1 MRTPVLIRT
10 NFSDRMLPLALPRRT
25 RRARRA
31 GQSLQALPAL
41 QFARVRDGR
50 HDVARNPQTNRLP
63 LRSRGAIDE
72 RFIRQVGL
80 DFFSA
85 TASSLF
91 GDTPE
96 AWADRARRTDV
107 VDVA

>member
-50 HDVARNPQTNRLP
+50 HDVARDSKTNRSP
-63 LRSRGAIDE
+63 LLSRGAIGE
-72 RFIRQVGL
+72 RLIRQVGL

-91 GDTPE
+91 GDSPE
-96 AWADRARRTDV
+96 AWVRKTLQADV
-107 VDVA
+107 VEPA

>member
-25 RRARRA
+25 RRARKS
-31 GQSLQALPAL
+31 GQPVQALPAL
-41 QFARVRDGR
+41 HLARVRDGR
-50 HDVARNPQTNRLP
+50 HDVARDPQTNRPP
-63 LRSRGAIDE
+63 LLTGAIGE
-72 RFIRQVGL
+72 RLIRQVGL

-91 GDTPE
+91 GDTPD
-96 AWADRARRTDV
+96 AWMRKTTQANTAE
-107 VDVA
+107 VA

>member
-10 NFSDRMLPLALPRRT
+10 NFSDRMLPLALPRRNRRG
-25 RRARRA
+25 RRADRPV
-31 GQSLQALPAL
+31 QALPAL
-41 QFARVRDGR
+41 QLARALDGR
-50 HDVARNPQTNRLP
+50 HDVARDPQTNRLP

-107 VDVA
+107 AEVA